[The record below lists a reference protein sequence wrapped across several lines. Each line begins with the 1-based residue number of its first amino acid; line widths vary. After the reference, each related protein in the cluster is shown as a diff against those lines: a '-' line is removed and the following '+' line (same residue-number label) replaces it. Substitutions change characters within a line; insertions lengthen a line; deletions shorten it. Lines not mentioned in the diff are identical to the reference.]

1 MAHNTDHATINSF
14 AQALLELADAR
25 NNTQQVADD
34 VRGIAEVVQ
43 NDPAFAQF
51 LADPT
56 VAHAHSS
63 AVLERVFSGQASEV
77 VVAFLKLLSAKNR
90 LGDFAAIA
98 REFARLLDERAG
110 NVDVEVTVAH
120 ALGHDDMENV
130 RQQIS
135 HKLGK
140 NAHIKQKVDESIIGG
155 LILRV
160 GDSLLDGSVRSQLE
174 TIKRRLVA
182 AV

>member
-1 MAHNTDHATINSF
+1 
-14 AQALLELADAR
+14 
-25 NNTQQVADD
+25 
-34 VRGIAEVVQ
+34 
-43 NDPAFAQF
+43 
-51 LADPT
+51 
-56 VAHAHSS
+56 
-63 AVLERVFSGQASEV
+63 
-77 VVAFLKLLSAKNR
+77 
-90 LGDFAAIA
+90 
-98 REFARLLDERAG
+98 
-110 NVDVEVTVAH
+110 
-120 ALGHDDMENV
+120 MENV